1 MIQFDIRN
9 RIPSS
14 VLPFWI
20 AWSFKFKF
28 SWSLVTGQP
37 QRKCHHAHFFKNL
50 YSSVDL
56 LRGQAVGES
65 MTIHESMM
73 VVMVIRDEDDDHP
86 S

>member
-1 MIQFDIRN
+1 MIRTYFILKKCKSET
-9 RIPSS
+9 PY
-14 VLPFWI
+14 
-20 AWSFKFKF
+20 
-28 SWSLVTGQP
+28 WSLHWLASKEGSSST
-37 QRKCHHAHFFKNL
+37 CFFLSFNL

-56 LRGQAVGES
+56 LRGQAARES